1 MSTYAVHLTTLA
13 TTVWADLF
21 ASLLIVNIC
30 VLLTL
35 TRLQLHSLACAFIVA
50 NLAPQIASRNQEC
63 MFQTPSPADTT
74 SASIWI
80 VTRHDPDAFEV
91 EMYKVTPGVTGRSP
105 TDSVRTN
112 SWEAQIIFGLS
123 VGHC

>member
-1 MSTYAVHLTTLA
+1 MSTYTVHLTTLA

-50 NLAPQIASRNQEC
+50 NLAAQIASRNQ
-63 MFQTPSPADTT
+63 
-74 SASIWI
+74 
-80 VTRHDPDAFEV
+80 
-91 EMYKVTPGVTGRSP
+91 K
-105 TDSVRTN
+105 
-112 SWEAQIIFGLS
+112 
-123 VGHC
+123 